1 MEKNNFRTSK
11 EILEDDVV
19 PIHTRIDWKKIVIP
33 IASLVC
39 IYILWILLLNLMVNT
54 NSLRNTFNT
63 SLQETIKGDADNKPT
78 FTISGNV
85 SFKAFF
91 KPYIIINNIKS
102 TNLVKNNYKI
112 DFDI

>member
-54 NSLRNTFNT
+54 NSLRNISCLPN
-63 SLQETIKGDADNKPT
+63 SYRKP
-78 FTISGNV
+78 GCLNQ
-85 SFKAFF
+85 
-91 KPYIIINNIKS
+91 N
-102 TNLVKNNYKI
+102 
-112 DFDI
+112 